1 MNDACRGERRFSP
14 GLSACCTPS
23 EWVCIP
29 QFTVSYL
36 ELAYDW
42 HFHDIKSLHTFKLSR
57 VWQGNLTSRPQGAQ
71 LPTDFPHVIPL
82 RLLTIQ
88 WLNSGF
94 CVQIIPEVLVYN
106 IVFIKWDRQTSS
118 SLLGPKNL
126 HILNFSL
133 HFVRSTDPPV
143 LQTPS
148 YLGWHPFWCVDL
160 GGRNPMARFEA
171 SILQMTF
178 PIHIHPPRLFIPFV
192 ELTTSAGVQHRD
204 NCHSLN

>member
-1 MNDACRGERRFSP
+1 MIPPISLYLVASSLSQSSHQGIESATLDDNDIFDIANGLRYSDASALESSMNDACRG
-14 GLSACCTPS
+14 SAASRPACPRVAHLPS

-88 WLNSGF
+88 
-94 CVQIIPEVLVYN
+94 
-106 IVFIKWDRQTSS
+106 
-118 SLLGPKNL
+118 
-126 HILNFSL
+126 
-133 HFVRSTDPPV
+133 
-143 LQTPS
+143 
-148 YLGWHPFWCVDL
+148 
-160 GGRNPMARFEA
+160 
-171 SILQMTF
+171 
-178 PIHIHPPRLFIPFV
+178 
-192 ELTTSAGVQHRD
+192 
-204 NCHSLN
+204 